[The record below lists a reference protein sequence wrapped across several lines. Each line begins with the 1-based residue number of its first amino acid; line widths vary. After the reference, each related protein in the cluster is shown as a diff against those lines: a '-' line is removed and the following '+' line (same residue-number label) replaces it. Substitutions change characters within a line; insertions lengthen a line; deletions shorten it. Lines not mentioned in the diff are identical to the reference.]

1 MTEKLSPDIS
11 FDYLDENLKEIKE
24 NIAEAAIKVSRKPE
38 DVTLMAVTKTVQPVF
53 INHIIELGVGLIGEN
68 KVQELLSKTDY
79 LKTDNLDMH
88 IIGHLQSNKV
98 RKIIDVV
105 STIQSLDSIS
115 LAEEISKQADKNSL
129 TMKVLMEINIGKE
142 ESKTGFLEE
151 ECVEKAFQI
160 AEMPGIKLE
169 GLMAV
174 PPICDSEKE
183 VRKYFERMNILYQD
197 CKSKLASKA
206 QFTTLS
212 MGMSSDYVPAITEGA
227 NLVRVGS
234 ALFGARRY

>member
-11 FDYLDENLKEIKE
+11 FDYLDENYKEIKA
-24 NIAEAAIKVSRKPE
+24 NIAEAAIKASKNPE

-53 INHIIELGVGLIGEN
+53 INHIISLGAGLIGEN
-68 KVQELLSKTDY
+68 KVQELLSKIEY
-79 LKTDNLDMH
+79 LKTDKLDMH

-98 RKIIDVV
+98 RKIIDIV
-105 STIQSLDSIS
+105 SMIQSLDSIS
-115 LAEEISKQADKNSL
+115 LAEEISKQAQKNSL
-129 TMKVLMEINIGKE
+129 TMNVLMEINIGKE
-142 ESKTGFLEE
+142 EAKTGFFEE
-151 ECVEKAFQI
+151 ECIEKAFQI
-160 AEMPGIKLE
+160 AEMPGINLQ

-183 VRKYFERMNILYQD
+183 IRKYFERMNTLYQV
-197 CKSKLASKA
+197 CKSKLGEKA
-206 QFTTLS
+206 QLTTLS
-212 MGMSSDYVPAITEGA
+212 MGMSSDYVPAILEGA

>member
-11 FDYLDENLKEIKE
+11 FDYLDENYKEIKE
-24 NIAEAAIKVSRKPE
+24 SIAEAAIKASRKPE
-38 DVTLMAVTKTVQPVF
+38 DITLMAVTKTVQPVF
-53 INHIIELGVGLIGEN
+53 INHVISLGAGLIGEN
-68 KVQELLSKTDY
+68 KVQELLSKLEY

-98 RKIIDVV
+98 RKIIDFV
-105 STIQSLDSIS
+105 SMIHSLDSIS
-115 LAEEISKQADKNSL
+115 LAEEISKQAEKKSL
-129 TMKVLMEINIGKE
+129 TMKVLMEINIGNE
-142 ESKTGFLEE
+142 ESKTGFAAH
-151 ECVEKAFQI
+151 ECIERAFQI

-174 PPICDSEKE
+174 PPICDSESQA
-183 VRKYFERMNILYQD
+183 RKYFERMNMLYED
-197 CKSKLASKA
+197 CKSRLASKT
-206 QFTTLS
+206 QLTTLS
-212 MGMSSDYVPAITEGA
+212 MGMSSDYVPAILEGS

>member
-11 FDYLDENLKEIKE
+11 FDYLDENYKEIKE
-24 NIAEAAIKVSRKPE
+24 NIAEAAIKASRKPE
-38 DVTLMAVTKTVQPVF
+38 DITLMAVTKTVQPVF
-53 INHIIELGVGLIGEN
+53 INHVISLGAGLIGEN
-68 KVQELLSKTDY
+68 KVQELLGKIEY

-115 LAEEISKQADKNSL
+115 LAEEISKQAEKNSL
-129 TMKVLMEINIGKE
+129 IMKVLMEINIGNE
-142 ESKTGFLEE
+142 ESKTGFTAQ
-151 ECVEKAFQI
+151 ECIERAFQI

-174 PPICDSEKE
+174 PPICDSESQA
-183 VRKYFERMNILYQD
+183 RKYFEKMNTLYQD
-197 CKSKLASKA
+197 CKSKLASKT

-212 MGMSSDYVPAITEGA
+212 MGMSSDYVPAIMEGS

>member
-1 MTEKLSPDIS
+1 MKEKLSPDIS
-11 FDYLDENLKEIKE
+11 FDYLDENYKEIKE
-24 NIAEAAIKVSRKPE
+24 NIAEAAIKASRKPE
-38 DVTLMAVTKTVQPVF
+38 DITLMAVTKTVQPVF
-53 INHIIELGVGLIGEN
+53 INHVISLGAGLIGEN
-68 KVQELLSKTDY
+68 KVQELLGKIEY

-115 LAEEISKQADKNSL
+115 LAEEISKQAEKNSL
-129 TMKVLMEINIGKE
+129 IMKVLMEINIGNE
-142 ESKTGFLEE
+142 ESKTGFTAQ
-151 ECVEKAFQI
+151 ECIERAFQI

-174 PPICDSEKE
+174 PPICDSESQA
-183 VRKYFERMNILYQD
+183 RKYFEKMNTLYQD
-197 CKSKLASKA
+197 CKSKLASKT

-212 MGMSSDYVPAITEGA
+212 MGMSSDYVPAIMEGS

>member
-11 FDYLDENLKEIKE
+11 FDYLDENYKEIKE
-24 NIAEAAIKVSRKPE
+24 NIAEAAIKASKKPE
-38 DVTLMAVTKTVQPVF
+38 DITLMAVTKTVQPVF
-53 INHIIELGVGLIGEN
+53 INHVISLGAELIGEN
-68 KVQELLSKTDY
+68 KVQELLGKLDY
-79 LKTDNLDMH
+79 LKTDKLDMH

-105 STIQSLDSIS
+105 SMIQSLDSIS
-115 LAEEISKQADKNSL
+115 LAEEISRQAEKNSL
-129 TMKVLMEINIGKE
+129 TMKVLMEINIGNE
-142 ESKTGFLEE
+142 ESKTGFTAQ
-151 ECVEKAFQI
+151 ECIERAFRI

-174 PPICDSEKE
+174 PPICDSESQA
-183 VRKYFERMNILYQD
+183 RKYFEKMNILYND
-197 CKSKLASKA
+197 CKSKLASKTEL
-206 QFTTLS
+206 TTLS
-212 MGMSSDYVPAITEGA
+212 MGMSSDYIPAILEGS